1 LRALFLFWLRLI
13 RVVQKRLDMMTFFSI
28 LLFDNEVRYKNL
40 YGIMLRHFFLGFIK
54 IHILHHASEEPIY
67 GLWIIEE
74 LGRHGYQLS
83 PGTLYPILH
92 ALEADGLLRSSEQL
106 VDGKIRKYYE
116 ITSKGRKTLAEV
128 KKKIKELVDEVMPQ

>member
-1 LRALFLFWLRLI
+1 
-13 RVVQKRLDMMTFFSI
+13 
-28 LLFDNEVRYKNL
+28 
-40 YGIMLRHFFLGFIK
+40 MLRHFFLGFIK
-54 IHILHHASEEPIY
+54 IHILHHASEEPVY

-92 ALEADGLLRSSEQL
+92 ALEADGLLRSREQL

-116 ITSKGRKTLAEV
+116 ITSKGRKTLVEV
-128 KKKIKELVDEVMPQ
+128 KKKIKELVEEVM

>member
-1 LRALFLFWLRLI
+1 
-13 RVVQKRLDMMTFFSI
+13 
-28 LLFDNEVRYKNL
+28 
-40 YGIMLRHFFLGFIK
+40 MLRQFLLGFIK
-54 IHILHHASEEPIY
+54 IHILHHAAEKPIY

-92 ALEADGLLRSSEQL
+92 TLEADGLLRSSEQL

-116 ITSKGRKTLAEV
+116 ISAKGKKALTEV
-128 KKKIKELVDEVMPQ
+128 KKKMKELVEEVM

>member
-1 LRALFLFWLRLI
+1 
-13 RVVQKRLDMMTFFSI
+13 
-28 LLFDNEVRYKNL
+28 
-40 YGIMLRHFFLGFIK
+40 MLRHFFLGFIK

-92 ALEADGLLRSSEQL
+92 ALERDGLLRSREQL
-106 VDGKIRKYYE
+106 VDGKVRKYYM
-116 ITSKGRKTLAEV
+116 ITSKGKKTLTEV
-128 KKKIKELVDEVMPQ
+128 KKKIRELVDEVM

>member
-1 LRALFLFWLRLI
+1 
-13 RVVQKRLDMMTFFSI
+13 
-28 LLFDNEVRYKNL
+28 
-40 YGIMLRHFFLGFIK
+40 MLRHFFLGFIK
-54 IHILHHASEEPIY
+54 IHVLHHAAEKPIY

-92 ALEADGLLRSSEQL
+92 ALEADGFLRSREQL

-116 ITSKGRKTLAEV
+116 ITAKGRKTLVEA
-128 KKKIKELVDEVMPQ
+128 KKKIKELVEEVM